1 MTSREEKEPKSLFQ
15 QPAAQFLSESE
26 AKTLTGRILSF
37 SKADETRV
45 NIRSGLS
52 GNARFA
58 GGQVTT
64 SGDTTNT
71 TVTVECTI
79 GKKRAS
85 TTTNVLDDE
94 SLRRTVDLAMRLARL
109 SPDDPELMPELG
121 PQTYQTIPNYFESTA
136 NLTPELRAAA
146 AKKCIETAEGI
157 WKGANSPGAL
167 FMAGFLDNE
176 AGATIVA
183 NSKGL
188 FAYHRSSSVRLSNT
202 ARTPDG
208 TGSGWAG
215 SNAHDWSLIDPVFL
229 GRRAGQKAVQSR
241 NPVAIE
247 PGLYTVVLEP
257 AAASQLVGQV
267 AGALNARAAEEG
279 RNAFSQR
286 GGGTKLGQKV
296 FDERVT
302 FYADPADPEILGDP
316 FDAEGFPETKGVYID
331 KGVLK
336 QLQYTRFWAQKK
348 GVAATMGGGGGGR
361 GGGGGGGGG
370 RGGNMRM
377 AGGTKSLEQLIAECE
392 RGVLCTHFFYTN
404 VLDPRSMMLTG
415 ITRDGTFLI
424 EKGKITK
431 SVKNFRFNQSIVQ
444 MLNNIEEIGKADRA
458 ESGSPAPPMR
468 VRDFN
473 FASLS
478 DAV

>member
-1 MTSREEKEPKSLFQ
+1 MIAGTPKSLFQ
-15 QPAAQFLSESE
+15 QPAAQFLSRDE
-26 AKTLTGRILSF
+26 AKALTDRILSF

-45 NIRSGLS
+45 NIRSGWT
-52 GNARFA
+52 GNTRYA

-64 SGDTTNT
+64 SGDSANT
-71 TVTVECTI
+71 VVTVLSTI
-79 GKKRAS
+79 GKKRGSA
-85 TTTNVLDDE
+85 TTNVLDDE
-94 SLRRTVDLAMRLARL
+94 SLRRTVDLSARLARL

-121 PQTYQTIPNYFESTA
+121 AQQYQEIRNFFDATA
-136 NLTPELRAAA
+136 NLSPEQRAGA
-146 AKKCIETAEGI
+146 AKRSIETAENI
-157 WKGANSPGAL
+157 WKGANAPGAL
-167 FMAGFLDNE
+167 FMAGFLDAE

-183 NSKGL
+183 NSRGL

-202 ARTPDG
+202 ARTPDA

-215 SNAHDWSLIDPVFL
+215 SNARDWATIDPPFL
-229 GRRAGQKAVQSR
+229 GRRAAQKAVQSSS
-241 NPVAIE
+241 PVAIE

-267 AGALNARAAEEG
+267 AGALNARNAEEG

-286 GGGTKLGQKV
+286 GGGTKLGMKV

-302 FYADPADPEILGDP
+302 FYSDPADPDILGDP
-316 FDAEGFPETKGVYID
+316 FDAEGFPSGRNVWIE

-336 QLQYTRFWAQKK
+336 ELQYNRFWAQKK
-348 GVAATMGGGGGGR
+348 GVQANSGGGGGR

-370 RGGNMRM
+370 GAGAGAAVRM
-377 AGGTKSLEQLIAECE
+377 MPGTKSLDQLIAECE

-424 EKGKITK
+424 EKGKILRP
-431 SVKNFRFNQSIVQ
+431 VKNFRFNQSIVQ
-444 MLNNIEEIGKADRA
+444 MLNSVEEIGKADRV

-468 VRDFN
+468 VKDFN

>member
-1 MTSREEKEPKSLFQ
+1 
-15 QPAAQFLSESE
+15 
-26 AKTLTGRILSF
+26 
-37 SKADETRV
+37 
-45 NIRSGLS
+45 
-52 GNARFA
+52 
-58 GGQVTT
+58 
-64 SGDTTNT
+64 
-71 TVTVECTI
+71 
-79 GKKRAS
+79 
-85 TTTNVLDDE
+85 
-94 SLRRTVDLAMRLARL
+94 
-109 SPDDPELMPELG
+109 
-121 PQTYQTIPNYFESTA
+121 
-136 NLTPELRAAA
+136 
-146 AKKCIETAEGI
+146 
-157 WKGANSPGAL
+157 
-167 FMAGFLDNE
+167 MAGFLDAQ

-188 FAYHRSSSVRLSNT
+188 FAYHRSSRVNLSNT

-215 SNAHDWSLIDPVFL
+215 SNARDWSLIDPVFL

-279 RNAFSQR
+279 RNAFSGR
-286 GGGTKLGQKV
+286 GGTTKLGQKV

-302 FYADPADPEILGDP
+302 FYADPSDPEILGDP
-316 FDAEGFPETKGVYID
+316 FDGEGFPEGKFTYIE

-336 QLQYTRFWAQKK
+336 QLQYPRFWAQKK
-348 GVAATMGGGGGGR
+348 GVAATMGGVGGGR
-361 GGGGGGGGG
+361 GGGGGGG
-370 RGGNMRM
+370 RGGNVRM
-377 AGGTKSLEQLIAECE
+377 VGGTKSLDQLIAETE

-431 SVKNFRFNQSIVQ
+431 PVKNFRFNQSIVQ

>member
-1 MTSREEKEPKSLFQ
+1 MSTTPKSLFQ
-15 QPAAQFLSESE
+15 QPASSFLSRDE
-26 AKTLTGRILSF
+26 AKSLCDRILGF
-37 SKADETRV
+37 AIADETRV
-45 NIRSGLS
+45 SIRSGWA
-52 GNARFA
+52 GNTRYA

-64 SGDTTNT
+64 SGDTSNT
-71 TVTVECTI
+71 TVNIQCTV

-85 TTTNVLDDE
+85 ATTNVLDDE
-94 SLRRTVDLAMRLARL
+94 SLRRTADLAVRLARL

-121 PQTYQTIPNYFESTA
+121 PQTYANISNYFENTA
-136 NLTPELRAAA
+136 NLSPEQRAAA
-146 AKKCIETAEGI
+146 AKKSIETAEGV
-157 WKGANSPGAL
+157 WKGANASGAL
-167 FMAGFLDNE
+167 FMAGFLDAE

-215 SNAHDWSLIDPVFL
+215 SNARDWSLIDPAFL
-229 GRRAGQKAVQSR
+229 GRRASTKAVSSR
-241 NPVAIE
+241 NPVAVE

-257 AAASQLVGQV
+257 EAASQLIGQV
-267 AGALNARAAEEG
+267 AGALNARSAEEG

-286 GGGTKLGQKV
+286 GANGGTKLGLKV

-302 FYADPADPEILGDP
+302 FYSDPADPNILGDP
-316 FDAEGFPETKGVYID
+316 FDADGFPQGRNVWIENGM
-331 KGVLK
+331 LK
-336 QLQYTRFWAQKK
+336 QLQYDRFWAQKK
-348 GVAATMGGGGGGR
+348 GVQANASGGGGR
-361 GGGGGGGGG
+361 GGGGGGGG
-370 RGGNMRM
+370 RGGNVRM
-377 AGGTKSLEQLIAECE
+377 MPGTKSLEQLIAECE
-392 RGVLCTHFFYTN
+392 RGILCTHFFYTN

-424 EKGKITK
+424 EKGKVTK
-431 SVKNFRFNQSIVQ
+431 PVKNFRFNQSIVQ
-444 MLNNIEEIGKADRA
+444 MLNSIEEIGKADGA
-458 ESGSPAPPMR
+458 SPAPPMR
-468 VRDFN
+468 VKDFN

>member
-1 MTSREEKEPKSLFQ
+1 MTPKSLFQ
-15 QPAAQFLSESE
+15 QAPAEFLSEPE
-26 AKTLTGRILSF
+26 AKKLTDRILSF
-37 SKADETRV
+37 AKADETRV
-45 NIRSGLS
+45 NVRTGWA
-52 GNARFA
+52 GNTRFA

-64 SGDTTNT
+64 SGNVTNT
-71 TVTVECTI
+71 TVTVQSTI
-79 GKKRAS
+79 GRKRAS
-85 TTTNVLDDE
+85 TTTNVLDEE
-94 SLRRTVDLAMRLARL
+94 SLRRTVDLAERLAKL

-121 PQTYQTIPNYFESTA
+121 PQQYLEIQNYFENTA
-136 NLTPELRAAA
+136 NLSPEARAAA
-146 AKKCIETAEGI
+146 AKKAIETAEAV
-157 WKGANSPGAL
+157 WKGVGVPGAL
-167 FMAGFLDNE
+167 FVAGFLDAE
-176 AGATIVA
+176 AGANVVA
-183 NSKGL
+183 TSRGL

-202 ARTPDG
+202 ARTPEG
-208 TGSGWAG
+208 TGSGWA
-215 SNAHDWSLIDPVFL
+215 SANARDWTGIDPVFL

-241 NPVAIE
+241 SPMAIE

-267 AGALNARAAEEG
+267 GGALNARAAEEG
-279 RNAFSQR
+279 RNAFSNR
-286 GGGTKLGQKV
+286 GGGTKLGEKV

-302 FYADPADPEILGDP
+302 FYSDPADPEILGDP
-316 FDAEGFPETKGVYID
+316 FDGEGFPSSRNVWIER
-331 KGVLK
+331 GVLK
-336 QLQYTRFWAQKK
+336 QLQYNRFWARKK
-348 GVAATMGGGGGGR
+348 GVKPTTGGGGGR

-370 RGGNMRM
+370 GGFGGGVRM
-377 AGGTKSLEQLIAECE
+377 MGGTKSLDQLIAECE

-424 EKGKITK
+424 EKGKIVHP
-431 SVKNFRFNQSIVQ
+431 VKNFRFNQSIVQ
-444 MLNNIEEIGKADRA
+444 MLNSIEEIGKADRA

>member
-1 MTSREEKEPKSLFQ
+1 MRPKSLFQ
-15 QPAAQFLSESE
+15 PADAPFLSRDD
-26 AKTLTGRILSF
+26 AKKLTDRILSF
-37 SKADETRV
+37 AKADETRV
-45 NIRSGLS
+45 NVRSGWA
-52 GNARFA
+52 GNTRFA

-64 SGDTTNT
+64 SGDITNT
-71 TVTVECTI
+71 TVTVQSTI

-85 TTTNVLDDE
+85 ATSNVLDDE
-94 SLRRTVDLAMRLARL
+94 SLRRTVDLAERLARL

-121 PQTYQTIPNYFESTA
+121 PQQYLEIQNFFDTTA
-136 NLTPELRAAA
+136 NLSPEQRAAA
-146 AKKCIETAEGI
+146 AKHAIDTAEGV
-157 WKGANSPGAL
+157 WKNAKADGAL
-167 FMAGFLDNE
+167 FMAGFLDAE

-183 NSKGL
+183 TSRGL
-188 FAYHRSSSVRLSNT
+188 FAYQRSSSVRLSNT
-202 ARTPDG
+202 ARTPEG

-215 SNAHDWSLIDPVFL
+215 ANARDWNVIDPAFL
-229 GRRAGQKAVQSR
+229 GRRAAQKAVQSR
-241 NPVAIE
+241 APVAIE

-257 AAASQLVGQV
+257 AAASQLVQQV
-267 AGALNARAAEEG
+267 GGALNARNAEEG
-279 RNAFSQR
+279 RNAFSNR

-302 FYADPADPEILGDP
+302 FYSDPADPEALGDP
-316 FDAEGFPETKGVYID
+316 FDGEGFPARRNVWIE
-331 KGVLK
+331 KGVLR
-336 QLQYTRFWAQKK
+336 QLQYNRYWAQKK
-348 GVAATMGGGGGGR
+348 GVAATMGGGGGR
-361 GGGGGGGGG
+361 FGGGGGGGGG
-370 RGGNMRM
+370 FGGGGVRM
-377 AGGTKSLEQLIAECE
+377 VGGTKSLDQLIAETE

-424 EKGKITK
+424 EKGKIVRP
-431 SVKNFRFNQSIVQ
+431 VKNFRFNQSIVQ
-444 MLNNIEEIGKADRA
+444 MLNSIEEIGKADRT